1 MRPKSRK
8 LVPTRYQQK
17 RRPKNAAPANAA
29 DRAAVSFLSVESR
42 FGVGSA
48 TDRRYV
54 MQHGAPLIRQRV
66 PWYLWPLAPFALPA
80 AVPVILPI
88 ALLALVSIPLHM
100 RFHLGAIPI
109 SPDLTPD
116 TLWKP
121 LRAPSPWME
130 KLVFLPIGIV
140 PAGVVAVLWLAI
152 TPLQV
157 QDVTSTMSVRAFLV
171 SFAGIVV
178 VHELL
183 HVAVHPMSGRSPHS
197 IVGFEPSDGFYGH
210 YGGEMTRNRFVAI
223 LLMPL
228 VVISF
233 VPLLV
238 AAVAQVPS
246 GWVAF
251 ISAFNAFCAGTD
263 MLLAGLVLFQ
273 IPATAVI
280 RQRGWRTY
288 WREAV

>member
-1 MRPKSRK
+1 MIRTVVS
-8 LVPTRYQQK
+8 
-17 RRPKNAAPANAA
+17 AAAA
-29 DRAAVSFLSVESR
+29 SERQH
-42 FGVGSA
+42 
-48 TDRRYV
+48 V
-54 MQHGAPLIRQRV
+54 MQPGATPIRQRA
-66 PWYLWPLAPFALPA
+66 PWYLWPLAPFALLA
-80 AVPVILPI
+80 ATPVILPL
-88 ALLALVSIPLHM
+88 ALLALVSVPLHL
-100 RFHLGAIPI
+100 RFHFGAIPS
-109 SPDLTPD
+109 SPDFRPD

-130 KLVFLPIGIV
+130 KLVFLPMGIV
-140 PAGVVAVLWLAI
+140 TAGVVAVLWLAI

-157 QDVTSTMSVRAFLV
+157 QDVISTMSLAAFLV

-197 IVGFEPSDGFYGH
+197 IVGFGPSIGFYGH

-228 VVISF
+228 VIISF

-238 AAVAQVPS
+238 AAVAQAAS

-263 MLLAGLVLFQ
+263 ILLAGLVLFQ
-273 IPATAVI
+273 IPATAIV
-280 RQRGWRTY
+280 RQQGWRAY
-288 WREAV
+288 WREHRTLAA